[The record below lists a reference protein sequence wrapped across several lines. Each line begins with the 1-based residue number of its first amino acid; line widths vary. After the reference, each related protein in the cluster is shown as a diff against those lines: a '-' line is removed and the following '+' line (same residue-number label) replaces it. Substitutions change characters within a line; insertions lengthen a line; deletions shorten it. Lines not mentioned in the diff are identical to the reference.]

1 MNNIRIEFKETTVE
15 NLQAFSEILKK
26 DINTMLE
33 EALEQYF
40 QSEQE
45 KLMEKNQD
53 DENAMT
59 NLDFDEFW
67 DDVDIWAI
75 NSKFQKYILKK
86 LLKVYYDIL
95 LKIYMIKD

>member
-1 MNNIRIEFKETTVE
+1 MEQNIKIEFKQSTVE
-15 NLQAFSEILKK
+15 NLQLFSQMLNK

-40 QSEQE
+40 DSEQNR
-45 KLMEKNQD
+45 LMEKNIN

-67 DDVDIWAI
+67 DDVD
-75 NSKFQKYILKK
+75 L
-86 LLKVYYDIL
+86 D
-95 LKIYMIKD
+95 

>member
-1 MNNIRIEFKETTVE
+1 MNDIRIEFKQTTVE

-45 KLMEKNQD
+45 KLLEKNQE
-53 DENAMT
+53 DESAMT
-59 NLDFDEFW
+59 NLDYDEFW
-67 DDVDIWAI
+67 ADVD
-75 NSKFQKYILKK
+75 L
-86 LLKVYYDIL
+86 D
-95 LKIYMIKD
+95 

>member
-45 KLMEKNQD
+45 KLLDKNPN

-59 NLDFDEFW
+59 NLDFNEFW
-67 DDVDIWAI
+67 DDVELD
-75 NSKFQKYILKK
+75 
-86 LLKVYYDIL
+86 
-95 LKIYMIKD
+95 

>member
-1 MNNIRIEFKETTVE
+1 MNNIKIEFKETTVE

-40 QSEQE
+40 QNEQQ
-45 KLMEKNQD
+45 KLIEKNQD

-67 DDVDIWAI
+67 DDVD
-75 NSKFQKYILKK
+75 L
-86 LLKVYYDIL
+86 D
-95 LKIYMIKD
+95 